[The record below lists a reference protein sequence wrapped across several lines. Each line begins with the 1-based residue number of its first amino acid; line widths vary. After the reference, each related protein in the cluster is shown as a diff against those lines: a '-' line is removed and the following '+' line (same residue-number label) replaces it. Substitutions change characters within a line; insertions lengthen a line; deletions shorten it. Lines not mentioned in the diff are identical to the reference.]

1 MKENRTIKYR
11 KSEESRTIIS
21 FRNRKNKLQHYE
33 LRKMLY
39 YRMNNI
45 NVVRERYFE
54 IFLVKQNNIYT
65 YSIF

>member
-1 MKENRTIKYR
+1 MKENRTIEYR
-11 KSEESRTIIS
+11 KSEASRTIIS

-45 NVVRERYFE
+45 NVVRER
-54 IFLVKQNNIYT
+54 
-65 YSIF
+65 

>member
-11 KSEESRTIIS
+11 KSEEGRTIIS
-21 FRNRKNKLQHYE
+21 FRNRKNKLQHYG
-33 LRKMLY
+33 LRNMLY

-65 YSIF
+65 YSIS